1 MNHVGTRNA
10 RLMAA
15 TPFLV
20 VASGA
25 IVGGG
30 GMAAAVAHAPS
41 QPLVWMVAYLVL
53 VVGAAQAALGIA
65 QAWLSVALPSPG
77 IRATQLLLFDAGN
90 FGVIVGT
97 LCALWPLVL
106 AGTVLFD
113 AALAMFLYSARIL
126 HGGWPTHVYRLLLIL
141 LFAGATVG
149 LVLSA
154 FRHLHT

>member
-1 MNHVGTRNA
+1 MKHVKARNA
-10 RLMAA
+10 PLTAA

-30 GMAAAVAHAPS
+30 IVAAAVAHAPS

-65 QAWLSVALPSPG
+65 QAWLSVALPSP
-77 IRATQLLLFDAGN
+77 RTRTTQLLLFNAGN
-90 FGVIVGT
+90 VGVSVGT
-97 LCALWPLVL
+97 LCVSWPVVL

-113 AALAMFLYSARIL
+113 AALAMFLYSARSL
-126 HGGWPTHVYRLLLIL
+126 RGGWPTHVYRLLLIL

-154 FRHLHT
+154 LRHLHP